1 MSKTQTQE
9 TLPFSDA
16 PYIVFSDFDGTI
28 TTRDSNDC
36 ATDELGFGL
45 EKRRELNI
53 DILNGTKTF
62 RDAFKEMLDSVCQ
75 AGHSFD
81 QVVEYLRKEIKL
93 DPGFKVFFDYCKSE
107 KIPVVIVSS
116 GMVPIIRAILTN
128 LLGPS
133 DASQIP
139 IIANDVELLSED
151 GKRWTIK
158 YKHPESGFG
167 HDKSRATA
175 PYRDLE
181 HKPTL
186 FFCGDGV
193 SDLSAARAADLLFV
207 KVIKDHTN
215 DLQVHCVREQIPY
228 VPFSQFEQVK
238 DVVKSV
244 VDKEMTVQQ
253 HLDAKK

>member
-1 MSKTQTQE
+1 MSQSQQV
-9 TLPFSDA
+9 LPFADS
-16 PYIVFSDFDGTI
+16 PFIVFSDFDGTI

-45 EKRRELNI
+45 EKRRQLNLE
-53 DILNGTKTF
+53 ILNGTKTF
-62 RDAFKEMLDSVCQ
+62 RDGFKEMLDSVCEN
-75 AGHSFD
+75 GHSFEN
-81 QVVEYLRKEIKL
+81 VVEYLRKEIKL
-93 DPGFKVFFDYCKSE
+93 DPGFKVFFDYCKSQ

-128 LLGPS
+128 LIGTE
-133 DASQIP
+133 DASKIP
-139 IIANDVELLSED
+139 IIANDVEYLNETGS
-151 GKRWTIK
+151 KWTIK

-175 PYRDLE
+175 PYRDLK

-207 KVIKDHTN
+207 KVIENHTN
-215 DLQVHCVREQIPY
+215 DLQVHCDREQIPY